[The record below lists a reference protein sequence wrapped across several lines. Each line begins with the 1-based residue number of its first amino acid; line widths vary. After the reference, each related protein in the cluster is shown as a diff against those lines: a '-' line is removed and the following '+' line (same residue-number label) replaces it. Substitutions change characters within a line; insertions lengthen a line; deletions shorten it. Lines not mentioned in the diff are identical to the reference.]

1 MQFDKV
7 SLFYVAPDATIRVRT
22 TVTAN
27 GQSCEIDGLPMIEV
41 TNEVVQLG
49 GIRITRGALYILQNM
64 AQTMEGL
71 LQRGDY
77 KTADPNTRKD
87 KQRVS
92 YRQPRVLSGACDSP
106 WTMENIGPESS
117 KQTELTNRYKLW
129 SRIEDN
135 RWVYNILRNGITPKE
150 TDGGYYSIQGAL
162 RAKGL

>member
-41 TNEVVQLG
+41 TDEVVQLG
-49 GIRITRGALYILQNM
+49 CVRITRGALYILLNM

-87 KQRVS
+87 
-92 YRQPRVLSGACDSP
+92 GAEFD
-106 WTMENIGPESS
+106 
-117 KQTELTNRYKLW
+117 
-129 SRIEDN
+129 DN
-135 RWVYNILRNGITPKE
+135 K
-150 TDGGYYSIQGAL
+150 GGL
-162 RAKGL
+162 

>member
-49 GIRITRGALYILQNM
+49 CVRITRGALYILQNM
-64 AQTMEGL
+64 AQTMEGV

-77 KTADPNTRKD
+77 KTADPNTRKE
-87 KQRVS
+87 
-92 YRQPRVLSGACDSP
+92 P
-106 WTMENIGPESS
+106 
-117 KQTELTNRYKLW
+117 
-129 SRIEDN
+129 
-135 RWVYNILRNGITPKE
+135 
-150 TDGGYYSIQGAL
+150 
-162 RAKGL
+162 